1 MSRKRTDAALVF
13 IKPERLQAPN
23 TSAHA
28 QAGDAKTMSESQVV
42 VGIDVAKAHV
52 DCAVL
57 GADLGLG
64 NLPMTSMAIR
74 PWPRPC
80 SHFRSPWW

>member
-1 MSRKRTDAALVF
+1 VSRKRTDAALVF

-57 GADLGLG
+57 GADFGARQFANDIDGHSAL
-64 NLPMTSMAIR
+64 A
-74 PWPRPC
+74 RPC

>member
-1 MSRKRTDAALVF
+1 
-13 IKPERLQAPN
+13 
-23 TSAHA
+23 
-28 QAGDAKTMSESQVV
+28 MSESQVV

-57 GADLGLG
+57 GADFGARQFANDIDGHSAL
-64 NLPMTSMAIR
+64 A
-74 PWPRPC
+74 RPC